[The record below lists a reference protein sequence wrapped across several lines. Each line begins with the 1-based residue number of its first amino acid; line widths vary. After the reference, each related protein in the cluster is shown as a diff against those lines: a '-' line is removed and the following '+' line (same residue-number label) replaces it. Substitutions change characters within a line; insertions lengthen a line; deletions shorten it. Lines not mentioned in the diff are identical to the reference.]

1 MEVTPSCT
9 QARAVGTHDGSI
21 SERGGQRQQKKKENA
36 ARAYWNYVT

>member
-9 QARAVGTHDGSI
+9 QARAVGTRDGSI
-21 SERGGQRQQKKKENA
+21 GKRGGQRQQKKENA